1 MVLGQEGVKNYI
13 MIGHVCYIHPF
24 SLLVAWMAF
33 AIGPSRTR
41 SNSVTKL
48 QMWKV
53 VNGEVDVRNEISV
66 SNIDIDIYE
75 DIKQM

>member
-1 MVLGQEGVKNYI
+1 VKE
-13 MIGHVCYIHPF
+13 
-24 SLLVAWMAF
+24 
-33 AIGPSRTR
+33 
-41 SNSVTKL
+41 
-48 QMWKV
+48 